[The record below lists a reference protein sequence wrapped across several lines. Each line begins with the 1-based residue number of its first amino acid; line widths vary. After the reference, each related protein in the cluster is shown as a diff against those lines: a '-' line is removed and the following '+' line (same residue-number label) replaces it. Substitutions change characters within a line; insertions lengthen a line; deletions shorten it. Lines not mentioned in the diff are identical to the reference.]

1 MCAIVG
7 EIQSDGAVNI
17 IGVGSA
23 PSRGL
28 RGVVVNIDSTVAS
41 IRQAV
46 DEAQQMAGVD
56 ISSAYVGIAGG
67 HIMGINST
75 GIIAV
80 KARKLRCGKFIRS
93 SMPPVP
99 SHSLWIGKSS
109 MCCRKNISWTIRRAS
124 WIPLGLEGRRLEAK
138 VHIVTA
144 AASAHNIVKCVN
156 RAGIEVEDIV

>member
-1 MCAIVG
+1 MGRKGHNMVMGLDIGTTKVCAIVG

-28 RGVVVNIDSTVAS
+28 KRGVVVNIDSTVAS

-80 KARKLRCGKFIRS
+80 KGQEITLREIHQVIDAARAVS
-93 SMPPVP
+93 
-99 SHSLWIGKSS
+99 SLWIGKSS

-124 WIPLGLEGRRLEAK
+124 WILWAWKGG
-138 VHIVTA
+138 V
-144 AASAHNIVKCVN
+144 
-156 RAGIEVEDIV
+156 